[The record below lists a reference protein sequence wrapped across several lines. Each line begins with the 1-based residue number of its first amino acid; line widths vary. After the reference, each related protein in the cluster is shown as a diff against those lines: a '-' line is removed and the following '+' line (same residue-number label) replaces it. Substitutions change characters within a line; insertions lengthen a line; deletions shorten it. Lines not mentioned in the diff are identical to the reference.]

1 MPGYK
6 TRLSKLF
13 DGTPERID
21 VLMFGEEEEGEEG
34 EALLTVTGASA
45 FHCRPPAV

>member
-13 DGTPERID
+13 DGTPEHID
-21 VLMFGEEEEGEEG
+21 VLMFGEEEE
-34 EALLTVTGASA
+34 EALVTVTGASA